1 MVRGLLPP
9 LPTNAVNTT
18 AMFSALRKTALG
30 AIASPELDDDF
41 TCWEDE
47 PPTLTVNLD
56 ALYGLVSPFS
66 RVSWGSVAASCAG
79 TVAQAVQRYFL
90 DDVYELVQL
99 MADVEFS
106 NWEDYDFSICETAA
120 EESLSMCLS
129 AQAGPSS
136 SNHRPRS
143 PVRQVV
149 KRRRSDPEL
158 TGPLVIKN
166 DNADIP
172 TIIITPCP
180 TLPRDKS
187 CLVPFQDVSFGN
199 RLAVPMHPV
208 VNEAFPPLLPQ
219 PVPYV
224 ERWRFQD
231 GHWWAVLPTL
241 EEQLKRGMF
250 SRPITRRRR
259 THQDSWTRPQR
270 TRRAIPKQ

>member
-1 MVRGLLPP
+1 M
-9 LPTNAVNTT
+9 
-18 AMFSALRKTALG
+18 
-30 AIASPELDDDF
+30 
-41 TCWEDE
+41 
-47 PPTLTVNLD
+47 
-56 ALYGLVSPFS
+56 LYGLVSPFS

-106 NWEDYDFSICETAA
+106 NWEDYDFSVCEVSAVSALPSSESHALCRQTAA

-149 KRRRSDPEL
+149 KRRRSDPVSMNHSTEQPVLIVRPLQEL

-172 TIIITPCP
+172 TIVITPCP

-208 VNEAFPPLLPQ
+208 VNEAFPPLLPR

-241 EEQLKRGMF
+241 EEQLRRGMF